1 MKTICFYF
9 QVHLPMQLKRY
20 RFFEI
25 GSDHYY
31 YDDFANEANV
41 QRVANNSFLPSNR
54 LILDMIRSS
63 HGKFKVSFSISGI
76 ALELFEQYAPEV
88 IDSFKELAATGSVE
102 FIAETYAHSL
112 ASIFDPEEF
121 VLQAKQQS
129 DTLFELFGVR
139 PTVFRNTEMIYSDE
153 IGQMIHELGYNT
165 ILTEGSKHVLG
176 WKSPNFL
183 YGHSYIPQV
192 KILTRNMKLS
202 DDIAYRFSDW
212 SWSEFPLTAEKLMGW
227 IKNSDESEKIFS
239 MFMGYQSFGD
249 RQKPESGIFEFLKAL
264 PYQALANRISFSTP
278 SEIAKK
284 FNPISPISV
293 PYPQSWIGEEKD
305 LSSWTGND
313 LQTEA
318 LQKLYQVGERVRL
331 CSDRSLKHDCLCLQS
346 SDHFQYMTTKPW
358 NSFAIYPNYDSP
370 YDAFTN
376 YMNILADFIDRV
388 KAQFPSNVENE
399 ELNALL
405 TTINNQEIKIA
416 ELKKKLISTTEP
428 TR

>member
-129 DTLFELFGVR
+129 DTLFELFGMR

-227 IKNSDESEKIFS
+227 IKNSEDNEKIFS
-239 MFMGYQSFGD
+239 MYMGYQSFGD

-331 CSDRSLKHDCLCLQS
+331 CSDRSLKHDWLCLQS

>member
-1 MKTICFYF
+1 MY
-9 QVHLPMQLKRY
+9 
-20 RFFEI
+20 
-25 GSDHYY
+25 
-31 YDDFANEANV
+31 
-41 QRVANNSFLPSNR
+41 
-54 LILDMIRSS
+54 
-63 HGKFKVSFSISGI
+63 
-76 ALELFEQYAPEV
+76 
-88 IDSFKELAATGSVE
+88 
-102 FIAETYAHSL
+102 
-112 ASIFDPEEF
+112 
-121 VLQAKQQS
+121 
-129 DTLFELFGVR
+129 
-139 PTVFRNTEMIYSDE
+139 
-153 IGQMIHELGYNT
+153 
-165 ILTEGSKHVLG
+165 
-176 WKSPNFL
+176 
-183 YGHSYIPQV
+183 
-192 KILTRNMKLS
+192 
-202 DDIAYRFSDW
+202 
-212 SWSEFPLTAEKLMGW
+212 
-227 IKNSDESEKIFS
+227 
-239 MFMGYQSFGD
+239 MGYQSFGD

-331 CSDRSLKHDCLCLQS
+331 CSDRGLKHDWLCLQS

-388 KAQFPSNVENE
+388 KAQFPSSVENE